1 MALKKIASQRLQPQI
16 SSSHFVRRRDLLARF
31 ENYIPTAFVPAR
43 ERWTGH
49 GRGNCNSKSRR
60 LLTNS
65 KSRRLLGLVRE
76 ANCVDLYLVSTAST
90 ALAGRDYAPASPGPR
105 ADRKA
110 GARAEASVVAS
121 DTHKAVREPRSPAV
135 SSSCGYIWPRGHT
148 SPPRVRIGDRLL
160 CHAQQAIR
168 ELS

>member
-1 MALKKIASQRLQPQI
+1 MRRCRRRGCCAPKLLEEAPADQNIRLFQRLQPQI

-76 ANCVDLYLVSTAST
+76 ANCVHQYLVSSTST
-90 ALAGRDYAPASPGPR
+90 AIPHAPGSWGAGVVPGYIKYARAPSGRPLRGSRKWGVSCSLLGGRCAIRSSPGPL
-105 ADRKA
+105 AA
-110 GARAEASVVAS
+110 LV
-121 DTHKAVREPRSPAV
+121 
-135 SSSCGYIWPRGHT
+135 
-148 SPPRVRIGDRLL
+148 
-160 CHAQQAIR
+160 
-168 ELS
+168 